1 VARAEIDG
9 DTLERREHA
18 TCKGRRKVVQD
29 PREGVFTAINDAHA
43 VLKRLRSV
51 TETSGT
57 YRRHAFYESASY
69 LSLQLAL
76 ALERSWTAIECL
88 LEELPE

>member
-1 VARAEIDG
+1 VAGNEKENV
-9 DTLERREHA
+9 TLGRRELA
-18 TCKGRRKVVQD
+18 GYKGRGKVVQD
-29 PREGVFTAINDAHA
+29 PREGVFAAIYDAHA
-43 VLKRLRSV
+43 VLKRLRSI

-57 YRRHAFYESASY
+57 YRRQAFYESASY

-76 ALERSWTAIECL
+76 ALERSWTEIECL

>member
-1 VARAEIDG
+1 M
-9 DTLERREHA
+9 
-18 TCKGRRKVVQD
+18 QD
-29 PREGVFTAINDAHA
+29 PREGVFGAINDAHGI
-43 VLKRLRSV
+43 LKRLRSV